1 MSRLEKLKQ
10 KAKALEAKDPKGAID
25 AWLEAVK
32 AQEGQAEP
40 DPDLS
45 IFNRVGDLYLKIKDA
60 ATAADYYDRAV
71 DKYAEHGLHNNAIAM
86 CNKVLRNAPGRH
98 TVYLKLAKLYAA
110 KGFIAEATQNFVEYA
125 ERMQKT
131 GKIQQA
137 FSALKELTDILPES
151 AHFRRMLEDH
161 LQTYG
166 DAERRLTMRA
176 PGPAQ
181 PEAPVDPNVAAKRKT
196 SSLIF
201 LDVGEPPRS
210 KAGPGAKM
218 PAPVPP
224 PPPPRS
230 PPLPPSE
237 PQRRA
242 PGPPPESTIEG
253 MVESVTAEADTS
265 LEIEHTSLADER
277 DSAATGGVLDGF
289 ETTTVEFDDR
299 EVATGDAGAPLVRD
313 GADVEEGVARMA
325 ELEPTVPEEPASQ
338 EPDSV
343 EDDVHLEP
351 LLDSEV
357 EIEPLPAPPE

>member
-1 MSRLEKLKQ
+1 MSKLERLKQ
-10 KAKALEAKDPKGAID
+10 KAKALEAKDPKGAIE

-32 AQEGQAEP
+32 AQEAEAEP
-40 DPDLS
+40 DTDPDLS
-45 IFNRVGDLYLKIKDA
+45 IFNRIGDLYLKIKDA

-110 KGFIAEATQNFVEYA
+110 KGFIAEASQNFVEYA

-166 DAERRLTMRA
+166 DAERGLTMRA

-181 PEAPVDPNVAAKRKT
+181 PEAAVDPNVAGKRKT

-242 PGPPPESTIEG
+242 PGPPPK
-253 MVESVTAEADTS
+253 
-265 LEIEHTSLADER
+265 
-277 DSAATGGVLDGF
+277 
-289 ETTTVEFDDR
+289 
-299 EVATGDAGAPLVRD
+299 
-313 GADVEEGVARMA
+313 
-325 ELEPTVPEEPASQ
+325 
-338 EPDSV
+338 
-343 EDDVHLEP
+343 
-351 LLDSEV
+351 
-357 EIEPLPAPPE
+357 

>member
-71 DKYAEHGLHNNAIAM
+71 DKYAEHGLHNNALAT
-86 CNKVLRNAPGRH
+86 CNKGLRIAPGRQ

-166 DAERRLTMRA
+166 DAERRLTTPA

-181 PEAPVDPNVAAKRKT
+181 PEAAVDPNVAAKRKT

-210 KAGPGAKM
+210 KAGPGAKT
-218 PAPVPP
+218 PAPA
-224 PPPPRS
+224 

-242 PGPPPESTIEG
+242 PGPPPKSTIEG

-265 LEIEHTSLADER
+265 LEL
-277 DSAATGGVLDGF
+277 
-289 ETTTVEFDDR
+289 
-299 EVATGDAGAPLVRD
+299 
-313 GADVEEGVARMA
+313 
-325 ELEPTVPEEPASQ
+325 
-338 EPDSV
+338 
-343 EDDVHLEP
+343 
-351 LLDSEV
+351 
-357 EIEPLPAPPE
+357 

>member
-60 ATAADYYDRAV
+60 ATAADYYDKAV
-71 DKYAEHGLHNNAIAM
+71 DKYAERGLHNNAIAM

-98 TVYLKLAKLYAA
+98 TAYLKLAKLYAA

-125 ERMQKT
+125 ERMQQT

-166 DAERRLTMRA
+166 DSERRLTMR
-176 PGPAQ
+176 PGPVQ
-181 PEAPVDPNVAAKRKT
+181 PEAPVDPNVAGKRKT

-210 KAGPGAKM
+210 KAGGAK
-218 PAPVPP
+218 VP
-224 PPPPRS
+224 
-230 PPLPPSE
+230 E

-242 PGPPPESTIEG
+242 GSPPRSTMEDL
-253 MVESVTAEADTS
+253 VESVTAEADTS
-265 LEIEHTSLADER
+265 LEIEPTSLADER
-277 DSAATGGVLDGF
+277 DSAATGGTLDGF
-289 ETTTVEFDDR
+289 ETTSVEFDDR
-299 EVATGDAGAPLVRD
+299 DVAAGDAAAAGDASAPLMRD
-313 GADVEEGVARMA
+313 EADVDEGVAPMV
-325 ELEPTVPEEPASQ
+325 ELEPTVPEEP
-338 EPDSV
+338 
-343 EDDVHLEP
+343 
-351 LLDSEV
+351 DSE
-357 EIEPLPAPPE
+357 EP